1 MSSYDI
7 EWRKQ
12 NPDAYRSIILKH
24 RYGITTDDYR
34 TLLSKQNNVCAI
46 CLKPEKEKRKKYLS
60 IDHCHITN
68 KVRGLLCDTCNKGL
82 GLFQDDSELLVKAAE
97 YLNWSKTH

>member
-1 MSSYDI
+1 MSAYDI
-7 EWRKQ
+7 QWRKQ

-34 TLLSKQNNVCAI
+34 ELLAKQNDVCAI
-46 CLKPEKEKRKKYLS
+46 CLRPEKEKRKRYLS
-60 IDHCHITN
+60 IDHCHKTN

-82 GLFQDDSELLVKAAE
+82 GHFQDSPELLNRAVN
-97 YLNWSKTH
+97 YLKLE